1 MELLLI
7 LVVALLISCVGA
19 WWYLGQQKKAPV
31 AVGEV
36 RYSVAEAISPAH
48 MSLLTYLRTA
58 FPDRAVLFRPRLD
71 QLVLVRN
78 AEDRQQALDMLA
90 AHVVDFVVCDA
101 KGEPEYLFDVRLR
114 SANIDESQHRREL
127 VFKSQVLKSVGLRLL
142 SIHRSVSKLP
152 MPEEFVIKLAESLG
166 KQPPVQPRS
175 SSNNDKPESGS
186 REGNPTEPASVSQI
200 MGWPPEPHPPTLP
213 G

>member
-1 MELLLI
+1 MCSSDL
-7 LVVALLISCVGA
+7 
-19 WWYLGQQKKAPV
+19 
-31 AVGEV
+31 
-36 RYSVAEAISPAH
+36 
-48 MSLLTYLRTA
+48 
-58 FPDRAVLFRPRLD
+58 
-71 QLVLVRN
+71 
-78 AEDRQQALDMLA
+78 
-90 AHVVDFVVCDA
+90 
-101 KGEPEYLFDVRLR
+101 LFDVRLR

-152 MPEEFVIKLAESLG
+152 MPEEFVIKLAESLS

-175 SSNNDKPESGS
+175 GSNNDKPESGS

-200 MGWPPEPHPPTLP
+200 MGLPPETEPGKLP